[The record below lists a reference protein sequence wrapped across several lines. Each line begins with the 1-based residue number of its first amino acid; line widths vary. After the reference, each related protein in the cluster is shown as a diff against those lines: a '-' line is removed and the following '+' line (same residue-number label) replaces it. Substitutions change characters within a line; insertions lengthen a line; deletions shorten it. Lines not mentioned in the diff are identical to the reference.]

1 VDLLN
6 DMAKNISF
14 AIDQFDQEAERLQA
28 TYELRQS
35 ETKFRTL
42 AENLPQ
48 HIFVKDANLAFVSC
62 NALYARRLGI
72 TPEQIVGKTDFD
84 FYPAALAEKYES
96 DSRRVMALGEVEDFE
111 EGCFEG
117 GQERFVHTI
126 KAPFINEQGK
136 IVGVLGVFWDITDSK
151 RAEMALKQYAA
162 EVEDLYQ
169 NAPCGYHS
177 LAGDGTLTRIN
188 DTELRWLGYAREEVG
203 SRMNILDLLSASS
216 RHTFIENFPRFKK
229 TGAVQDLKMEM
240 LRKDGTILPVILNAT
255 AIFDRDGRYV
265 SSRTTVYDITER
277 RKLERVQIQQA
288 QRLEDLS
295 RRLVAVQ
302 EEERRRLAGE
312 LHDRAS
318 PNLAALKITLGTLAR
333 TLPASILADAESY
346 LADAYALLD
355 DTTVGVREIC
365 ADLRPT
371 ALDYAGLIPAL
382 EGYAAQFMKRTAIA
396 VRVKKPP
403 DMLRLGSNIESVL
416 FRIVQEALTN
426 CAKHACAKKIDIE
439 FANSDRYVTLTIK
452 DDGCGFDP
460 GTLSQLSPSANLPG
474 LGLITMKERAEFV
487 GGTFTITSHPAAGT
501 EIRVELE
508 NRGRT

>member
-1 VDLLN
+1 
-6 DMAKNISF
+6 
-14 AIDQFDQEAERLQA
+14 
-28 TYELRQS
+28 
-35 ETKFRTL
+35 
-42 AENLPQ
+42 
-48 HIFVKDANLAFVSC
+48 
-62 NALYARRLGI
+62 
-72 TPEQIVGKTDFD
+72 
-84 FYPAALAEKYES
+84 
-96 DSRRVMALGEVEDFE
+96 
-111 EGCFEG
+111 
-117 GQERFVHTI
+117 
-126 KAPFINEQGK
+126 
-136 IVGVLGVFWDITDSK
+136 
-151 RAEMALKQYAA
+151 
-162 EVEDLYQ
+162 
-169 NAPCGYHS
+169 
-177 LAGDGTLTRIN
+177 
-188 DTELRWLGYAREEVG
+188 
-203 SRMNILDLLSASS
+203 
-216 RHTFIENFPRFKK
+216 
-229 TGAVQDLKMEM
+229 
-240 LRKDGTILPVILNAT
+240 
-255 AIFDRDGRYV
+255 
-265 SSRTTVYDITER
+265 
-277 RKLERVQIQQA
+277 
-288 QRLEDLS
+288 
-295 RRLVAVQ
+295 
-302 EEERRRLAGE
+302 
-312 LHDRAS
+312 
-318 PNLAALKITLGTLAR
+318 
-333 TLPASILADAESY
+333 
-346 LADAYALLD
+346 LD